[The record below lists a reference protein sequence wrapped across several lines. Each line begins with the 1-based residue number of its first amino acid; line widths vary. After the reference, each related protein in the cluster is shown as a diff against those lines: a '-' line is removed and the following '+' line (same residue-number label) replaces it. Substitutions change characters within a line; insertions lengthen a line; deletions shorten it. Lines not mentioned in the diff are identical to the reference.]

1 MNGINRSRRRAG
13 HDVRPPRPVVVHM
26 SFDYEFDSIGR
37 IATITPR
44 DGSNLA
50 ESLRAVRGLA
60 SDIRLEE
67 GIGVLMDLR
76 GVEYSPSWDEADA
89 LAAAIARSG
98 VLRHH
103 RVALLA
109 SGPMEFALASM
120 IASLSGLKGAVVHAF
135 RSVETAKAWLRRA
148 SNEHD
153 QRRH

>member
-1 MNGINRSRRRAG
+1 MPCAQWWV
-13 HDVRPPRPVVVHM
+13 DM

-37 IATITPR
+37 IASVTPR
-44 DGSNLA
+44 GRSNLA
-50 ESLRAVRGLA
+50 ESVVAIRGLA
-60 SDIRLEE
+60 SDIRLED
-67 GIGVLMDLR
+67 GIGVLVDLR

-98 VLRHH
+98 VLRRH

-135 RSVETAKAWLRRA
+135 RSFESAKTWLRHA
-148 SNEHD
+148 SNELD
-153 QRRH
+153 QSRH